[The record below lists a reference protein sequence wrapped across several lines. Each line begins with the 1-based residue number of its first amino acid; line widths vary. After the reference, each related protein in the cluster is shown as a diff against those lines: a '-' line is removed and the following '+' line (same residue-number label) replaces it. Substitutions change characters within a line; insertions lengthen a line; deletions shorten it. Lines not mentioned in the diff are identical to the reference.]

1 MKKKLW
7 ILLFVTTSIILI
19 FVSIFFYLNKKDTNQ
34 LTNEEQANVLAIMD
48 FGILFC
54 GESLN
59 GRGLKIH
66 KDIGLNFDV
75 IKNDYQLAFAEI
87 KKKGSCKKIK
97 KDLIIYKFTNESSK
111 KNK

>member
-1 MKKKLW
+1 MIQNNEFKISWVLGPD
-7 ILLFVTTSIILI
+7 
-19 FVSIFFYLNKKDTNQ
+19 LNKK
-34 LTNEEQANVLAIMD
+34 EIVA
-48 FGILFC
+48 
-54 GESLN
+54 
-59 GRGLKIH
+59 

-75 IKNDYQLAFAEI
+75 IKNDYHLAFAEI